1 MGVIAGLVFVIAVL
15 IFLKLKSVTKSA
27 HVKAR
32 AIHSTLK
39 RILLT
44 HMQVVAMVATLNVPW
59 PRDFLNMV
67 SVFSATSS
75 VSQHMSALSCEM
87 TKNADPV
94 GKEATLLYSQTI
106 LLVCIPPVTVLFMFV
121 YWVVLTPY
129 LKCLACFRPL
139 RASPI
144 LNCGVNSKAH
154 KKDTHKASSPE
165 HSIHDAMARAV
176 LEAEEAHRKSDGLDK
191 KNTKKKSLTLKR
203 QHTIGTGMDNSLLM
217 STRDAWS
224 FSLSLCF
231 YIMYPTLV
239 RFPFALFQCRN
250 IGDKYYLER
259 DLQENCNGTRHQTYV
274 FLLAIPALLVVSGVF
289 VQMCDGGAPTEHR
302 IVFVFSL
309 SLSFVVA
316 VRYWYAFGVVSVAV

>member
-1 MGVIAGLVFVIAVL
+1 MGVIAGLFFVIAVL
-15 IFLKLKSVTKSA
+15 IYLKLKSVTKNT
-27 HVKAR
+27 HVKTR
-32 AIHSTLK
+32 AIHATLK

-67 SVFSATSS
+67 TVFSATSS

-87 TKNADPV
+87 TKYSDPV
-94 GKEATLLYSQTI
+94 GKEATLLYSQTL
-106 LLVCIPPVTVLFMFV
+106 LLVCLPPVTTVFMFV
-121 YWVVLTPY
+121 YWVVLAPY

-144 LNCGVNSKAH
+144 FNCAVNSKAH
-154 KKDTHKASSPE
+154 KQETQKTTSPE
-165 HSIHDAMARAV
+165 ESIHDEMARAV
-176 LEAEEAHRKSDGLDK
+176 LEAEEAQRKSSGLDEK
-191 KNTKKKSLTLKR
+191 KTKKRSALKR
-203 QHTIGTGMDNSLLM
+203 QYTISAGMDDNLLM

-231 YIMYPTLV
+231 YIIYPTLV

-250 IGDKYYLER
+250 IGDEYYLER

-274 FLLAIPALLVVSGVF
+274 FLLAIPALLLVSGALF
-289 VQMCDGGAPTEHR
+289 V
-302 IVFVFSL
+302 
-309 SLSFVVA
+309 
-316 VRYWYAFGVVSVAV
+316 

>member
-1 MGVIAGLVFVIAVL
+1 VGVIAGLVFVIAVL

-67 SVFSATSS
+67 AVFSATSS

-87 TKNADPV
+87 TKHSNPI
-94 GKEATLLYSQTI
+94 GKEATLLYSQTL

-121 YWVVLTPY
+121 YWVVLAPY

-144 LNCGVNSKAH
+144 FNCAVNSK
-154 KKDTHKASSPE
+154 THKQETQKTTSPE
-165 HSIHDAMARAV
+165 ESIHDEMARAV
-176 LEAEEAHRKSDGLDK
+176 LEAEEAQRKSSQKSNGPDEKRTK
-191 KNTKKKSLTLKR
+191 KNTSAFKR
-203 QHTIGTGMDNSLLM
+203 YTISTGMDDNLLM

-231 YIMYPTLV
+231 YIIYPTLV

-250 IGDKYYLER
+250 IGDEYYLER
-259 DLQENCNGTRHQTYV
+259 DLQENCNGSRHLHYMIA
-274 FLLAIPALLVVSGVF
+274 LAIPALLLVSQVSYGK
-289 VQMCDGGAPTEHR
+289 
-302 IVFVFSL
+302 IVFSSRRNSYMICSPL
-309 SLSFVVA
+309 SLFVA
-316 VRYWYAFGVVSVAV
+316 VWNWFAVGFLFAVV

>member
-1 MGVIAGLVFVIAVL
+1 VGVIAGLIFIIALL
-15 IFLKLKSVTKSA
+15 IFLKLKSVTKNTQ
-27 HVKAR
+27 VKTR
-32 AIHSTLK
+32 AVHSTLK

-67 SVFSATSS
+67 AVFSATSS

-87 TKNADPV
+87 TKHSNPI
-94 GKEATLLYSQTI
+94 GKEATLLYSQTL

-121 YWVVLTPY
+121 YWVVLAPY

-144 LNCGVNSKAH
+144 FNCAVNSK
-154 KKDTHKASSPE
+154 THKQETQKTTSPE
-165 HSIHDAMARAV
+165 ESIHDEMARAV
-176 LEAEEAHRKSDGLDK
+176 LEAEEAHQKSSGLDEK
-191 KNTKKKSLTLKR
+191 KTKKRSALKR
-203 QHTIGTGMDNSLLM
+203 QYTISAGMDDNLLM

-250 IGDKYYLER
+250 IGDEYYLER

-274 FLLAIPALLVVSGVF
+274 FLLAIPALLLVSGALF
-289 VQMCDGGAPTEHR
+289 V
-302 IVFVFSL
+302 
-309 SLSFVVA
+309 
-316 VRYWYAFGVVSVAV
+316 